1 MSKTSTSTTKEAG
14 LAAVLHICEMATKR
28 VRFNQSEEQI
38 PSPTKRLRSEGTEE
52 EEEEEMDDDIVSPS
66 QDLDASQICSQAEQ
80 AGMKNSSFIPREA
93 EVGVIERLML
103 VNFMCHKRL
112 DILLSPNVNFVLGR
126 NGSEPCH

>member
-1 MSKTSTSTTKEAG
+1 MSKPALQKTG
-14 LAAVLHICEMATKR
+14 LAAVLCCEMATKR

-52 EEEEEMDDDIVSPS
+52 EEEEMDDDIVSPS

-80 AGMKNSSFIPREA
+80 AGIKNSSFIPREA